1 MSPCGFRVWKVCWH
15 LTVRGTG
22 FGLVA
27 FRKSAA
33 DGDVFQRK
41 VRIATVGKG
50 IWCWHKDSRKP
61 SETGWNV
68 EISASSKIYRLR
80 WKLDSKGM
88 RKVYEIKKF
97 SSNVLF
103 GTGPV
108 WKAVGRTVC
117 SILMVNAEKHTLSSS
132 SILSRAVGAA
142 PLPSLPCRWWGF
154 PSSSLFTHTHTKK
167 NISFFEWK

>member
-1 MSPCGFRVWKVCWH
+1 MSSRERSGLRQSEMA
-15 LTVRGTG
+15 
-22 FGLVA
+22 FGV
-27 FRKSAA
+27 
-33 DGDVFQRK
+33 D
-41 VRIATVGKG
+41 
-50 IWCWHKDSRKP
+50 KDSRKP

-80 WKLDSKGM
+80 WKLDSKGT

-97 SSNVLF
+97 SSNVLL

-154 PSSSLFTHTHTKK
+154 PSSSLFTHTKK
-167 NISFFEWK
+167 KHLIFWVKISLHITFPLNISNTAHITNSKSSCL